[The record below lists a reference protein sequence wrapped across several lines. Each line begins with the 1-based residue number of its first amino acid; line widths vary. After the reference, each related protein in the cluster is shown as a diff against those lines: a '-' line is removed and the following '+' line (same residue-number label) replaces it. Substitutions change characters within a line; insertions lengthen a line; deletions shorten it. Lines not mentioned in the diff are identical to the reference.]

1 MLSGQK
7 KNWVKKLAFAL
18 ACTGSLLILPA
29 QAGQKGEPSQFDIY
43 KNWFS
48 AEVCFSKYC
57 VWRAGTLCKEIPDN
71 VFIIDKPR
79 NIDGI
84 YTFSIHANNVSQS
97 SLLSWGT
104 RTKDQIRVKLRVDYG
119 QTREVTVTRELD
131 KAGKTLYWNIP
142 IDDREGFLKELQKGT
157 TLRVRIYNDTPVTMS
172 FSLSGAYAVIERM
185 QTENYK
191 DERQKKAINS
201 DPYFRDEI

>member
-1 MLSGQK
+1 MLSILK
-7 KNWVKKLAFAL
+7 TNRMKFFVIAL
-18 ACTGSLLILPA
+18 ACTGSLVTLPA
-29 QAGQKGEPSQFDIY
+29 QAGIDGVPSQFDIY
-43 KNWFS
+43 KNWYS
-48 AEVCFSKYC
+48 AEVCFSQFC
-57 VWRAGTLCKEIPDN
+57 VWRAATQSQEVPDA
-71 VFIIDKPR
+71 ILMIEKPV

-84 YTFSIHANNVSQS
+84 YKFSIHAHNVSQT

-104 RTKDQIRVKLRVDYG
+104 RTEDQIRVKLRVDYG
-119 QTREVTVTRELD
+119 QTREVTVNRKLD
-131 KAGKTLYWNIP
+131 KADKTLYWNIP
-142 IDDREGFLKELQKGT
+142 IDDREDFLKELQKGT
-157 TLRVRIYNDTPVTMS
+157 TLRVRVYNDTPVTMS